1 MILALTLHIIL
12 IPQQFFTKL
21 KKNHDDCLCLRV
33 DTVDALKV
41 KNSFRL
47 TARWGILISY
57 KCELARI
64 NELYKSN
71 LLGPRRVKQQTTAP
85 QMILFPRT
93 LFLVVYK
100 IVYFRTYSTY
110 GTNTKLSMARESN
123 DEIATKNKSDRK
135 INTWYSPPREISIL
149 IKPFLTSA
157 WGKKHCNTFKAFQP
171 NNRNY
176 KIANY
181 KDMLRTQYLY

>member
-1 MILALTLHIIL
+1 MVVFAYVSIL
-12 IPQQFFTKL
+12 L
-21 KKNHDDCLCLRV
+21 KSK
-33 DTVDALKV
+33 TA
-41 KNSFRL
+41 SRL

-85 QMILFPRT
+85 QIILFPRT

-100 IVYFRTYSTY
+100 IVYFRTYSSY

-123 DEIATKNKSDRK
+123 DEIKKQR
-135 INTWYSPPREISIL
+135 R
-149 IKPFLTSA
+149 IKVTERSTRDTPLQ
-157 WGKKHCNTFKAFQP
+157 GK
-171 NNRNY
+171 Y
-176 KIANY
+176 
-181 KDMLRTQYLY
+181 QY